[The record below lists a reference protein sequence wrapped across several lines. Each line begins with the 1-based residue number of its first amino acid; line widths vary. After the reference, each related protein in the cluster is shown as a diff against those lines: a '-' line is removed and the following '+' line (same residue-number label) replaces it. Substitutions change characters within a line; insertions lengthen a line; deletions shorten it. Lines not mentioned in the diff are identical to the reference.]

1 MPNRALSLNSATTK
15 RPPGHHYLPET
26 PLKQPK
32 ADAGAAQLG
41 PGTVGP
47 PSAPGGVWGDTGG
60 RSRGSGVPGPRSLPV
75 PEPEPPRR
83 APQPHLRQTELP
95 GTSPRREGL

>member
-60 RSRGSGVPGPRSLPV
+60 RSRGSGVP
-75 PEPEPPRR
+75 EPPRR